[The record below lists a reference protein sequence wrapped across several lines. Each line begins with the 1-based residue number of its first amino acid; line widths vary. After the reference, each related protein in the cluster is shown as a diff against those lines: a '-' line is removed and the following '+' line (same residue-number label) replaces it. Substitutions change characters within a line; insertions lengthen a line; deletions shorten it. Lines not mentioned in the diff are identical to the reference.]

1 MIAVRFTAYS
11 LLCCIYDFNSKYPV
25 VLLCHRCKHSSLFRM
40 GASGMRRPGIHDVRD
55 DGEGEVSEMRGVP
68 RLQHGVA
75 KGEEGLEVV

>member
-1 MIAVRFTAYS
+1 
-11 LLCCIYDFNSKYPV
+11 
-25 VLLCHRCKHSSLFRM
+25 M